1 MLPPQPKNQLLDLAR
16 RLVGMPT
23 GRATALLQPRFP
35 ARPVTL
41 QNRVAGRPRDP
52 VYPAKLAHRPIPG
65 LEVRQ
70 KLLTLLHHSAHR
82 RRHASLLHAFAN
94 GPKSVNQLPG
104 LICKVSARSVPAS
117 AARLKSCPFKTPT
130 YFAAGTRS
138 RPFKTPAYFA
148 ARPKSRPFKTPVY
161 SDLS

>member
-1 MLPPQPKNQLLDLAR
+1 MPRQPFPVHDRPDGARRRNHQLRVPVSQHLFQWPRTPQRMLPPQPKNQLLDLAR

-70 KLLTLLHHSAHR
+70 KLLTLLHHSAHSP
-82 RRHASLLHAFAN
+82 RHASLLHAFAN

-104 LICKVSARSVPAS
+104 LICKVSARSVP
-117 AARLKSCPFKTPT
+117 P
-130 YFAAGTRS
+130 YWH
-138 RPFKTPAYFA
+138 
-148 ARPKSRPFKTPVY
+148 
-161 SDLS
+161 D